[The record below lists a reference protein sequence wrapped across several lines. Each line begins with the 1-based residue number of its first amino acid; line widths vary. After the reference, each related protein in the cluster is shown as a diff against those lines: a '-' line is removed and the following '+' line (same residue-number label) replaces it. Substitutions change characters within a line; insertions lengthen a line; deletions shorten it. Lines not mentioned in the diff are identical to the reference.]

1 MNVETM
7 IESKELVT
15 RWADLHRREPRLR
28 QRDGA
33 TQLGVSE
40 AELVAAHVG
49 TTAVRLGTDWKGI
62 LRGLGAA
69 GPVTGLTRNEYAVIE
84 KTGVYSN
91 VEIDGHMGQ
100 VLDQGIDLRLFLSR
114 WHVGFALTE
123 ETKRGLRRSL
133 QFFDAA
139 GMAIH
144 KVFLKEESKIESFD
158 ALVDM
163 HESED
168 QKPSQDVEPAAAR
181 ASERPDDVI
190 DVPALRTGWQR
201 MEDTHEFFHLLRK
214 IGATRTQALRLAGPE
229 WAERVAVPSYR
240 TVLEQ
245 AAETK
250 LSIMV
255 FVGNHG
261 IIQIHSGPIHTV
273 KEVDGWFNILDPD
286 FNLHVQGEGIASAW
300 VVRKPTRD
308 GVVTSLELYDR
319 IGEMVAY
326 LFSKRKPGQVE
337 SESWRTRPSTA
348 CCRWCGVSRPTTSR
362 WWRTWRRGCSGALR
376 RERPRPLTS
385 PRRSSRVRARSGS
398 SRRFLHA
405 GTGTGPQEGVAQHRL
420 GGHCRRPHPRRTGP

>member
-1 MNVETM
+1 
-7 IESKELVT
+7 
-15 RWADLHRREPRLR
+15 
-28 QRDGA
+28 
-33 TQLGVSE
+33 
-40 AELVAAHVG
+40 
-49 TTAVRLGTDWKGI
+49 VRLGTDWKGI

-114 WHVGFALTE
+114 WHVGFALKE

-133 QFFDAA
+133 QFFDAV

-144 KVFLKEESKIESFD
+144 KVFLKEESKVESFD

-168 QKPSQDVEPAAAR
+168 QKPSQNVEPAAAR
-181 ASERPDDVI
+181 TPERPDD
-190 DVPALRTGWQR
+190 DVDVQALRAGWQR

-214 IGATRTQALRLAGPE
+214 VGATRTQALRLAGPE
-229 WAERVAVPSYR
+229 WAERVAMPSYR

-255 FVGNHG
+255 FVANHG
-261 IIQIHSGPIHTV
+261 IIQIHSGPIHAV
-273 KEVDGWFNILDPD
+273 KQVDGWFNILDPD
-286 FNLHVQGEGIASAW
+286 FNLHVQEEGIASAW
-300 VVRKPTRD
+300 IVRKPTRD
-308 GVVTSLELYDR
+308 GIVTSLELYDR
-319 IGEMVAY
+319 TGEMVAY

-337 SESWRTRPSTA
+337 SESWRSMLA
-348 CCRWCGVSRPTTSR
+348 AVSRAEAGGSR
-362 WWRTWRRGCSGALR
+362 
-376 RERPRPLTS
+376 
-385 PRRSSRVRARSGS
+385 
-398 SRRFLHA
+398 
-405 GTGTGPQEGVAQHRL
+405 
-420 GGHCRRPHPRRTGP
+420 